1 MLDIAWRGGATL
13 IALIVLMTL
22 APNLSFGT
30 THYLLE
36 QALGQTPQALVS
48 DYLTAIAG
56 GDRQA
61 ALALWQEPNQPNIPQ
76 EAGPGAVA
84 HELRAYVP
92 GLEHELLDV
101 IWWRTCS
108 EPAAIDDPNEA
119 GAAILRVA
127 IRGEGQPEQIYL
139 FEVRVPGGCLGTVGG
154 YPIRRWVIADAVLES
169 QIPVVQAWR

>member
-1 MLDIAWRGGATL
+1 MLDIAWRVGVTL

-30 THYLLE
+30 PHYLLE

-56 GDRQA
+56 RDREA
-61 ALALWQEPNQPNIPQ
+61 ALALWQEPNQPNTPSQ
-76 EAGPGAVA
+76 ARPGTVA
-84 HELRAYVP
+84 RELRAYGP

-101 IWWRTCS
+101 TWWRTCG

-139 FEVRVPGGCLGTVGG
+139 FEVRVPGGCWSTVGG
-154 YPIRRWVIADAVLES
+154 YPIRRWVIADAVLEGK
-169 QIPVVQAWR
+169 IPVVQAWR